1 MGGVGRIPLPE
12 HELSSHA
19 RTDGSTPESLGGDP
33 PPIIRTPEPASGR
46 FELQGSTNG
55 VGPTLR
61 RARKARGVTIDE
73 ASRDT
78 RIRRD
83 LLVALE
89 EEDFDLLLGDVY
101 IRGCLRS
108 YSTYLGLP
116 ADHLVGRYAKYS
128 VEPSEGPAAPPLP
141 LETPIDA
148 PRRRDNY
155 VLFVM
160 IAATL
165 LILAAAFGILS
176 SRAPAPTPAD
186 LSSEVPAVAGQA
198 PGIVAVVVAEQR
210 VHVTVTVDD
219 GSAETFTL
227 RRRES
232 RSFQADVA
240 LTIRLDPGGSAQL
253 TVNGND
259 KGFPGQPDRPWQE
272 TFSYESGGGTPSL
285 SP

>member
-1 MGGVGRIPLPE
+1 M
-12 HELSSHA
+12 
-19 RTDGSTPESLGGDP
+19 
-33 PPIIRTPEPASGR
+33 
-46 FELQGSTNG
+46 QGSTNG
-55 VGPTLR
+55 VGTTLR
-61 RARKARGVTIDE
+61 RARTARGVTIDE

-89 EEDFDLLLGDVY
+89 EEDFDRLLADVY
-101 IRGCLRS
+101 VRGCLRS

-116 ADHLVGRYAKYS
+116 ADHMVRRYANYTVQS
-128 VEPSEGPAAPPLP
+128 SEVPAASPPP
-141 LETPIDA
+141 ETPIDA

-155 VLFVM
+155 LLFVM

-186 LSSEVPAVAGQA
+186 LSSEGPAVAAQA

-210 VHVTVTVDD
+210 VEVTVTVDD
-219 GSAETFTL
+219 GRAETFTL

-253 TVNGND
+253 TVNGVD
-259 KGFPGQPDRPWQE
+259 KGSPGLPDRPWQE
-272 TFSYESGGGTPSL
+272 TFSYVSGGGTPSP
-285 SP
+285 SS

>member
-1 MGGVGRIPLPE
+1 M
-12 HELSSHA
+12 
-19 RTDGSTPESLGGDP
+19 
-33 PPIIRTPEPASGR
+33 
-46 FELQGSTNG
+46 QGSTNG
-55 VGPTLR
+55 VGTTLR
-61 RARKARGVTIDE
+61 RARTARGVTIDE

-89 EEDFDLLLGDVY
+89 EEDFDRLLGDVY
-101 IRGCLRS
+101 VRGCIRS

-116 ADHLVGRYAKYS
+116 ADHMVRRYAKYT
-128 VEPSEGPAAPPLP
+128 VEPAESPAPPPP

-160 IAATL
+160 IAATA

-176 SRAPAPTPAD
+176 SRGPAPTPAD

-210 VHVTVTVDD
+210 VEVTVTVDD
-219 GSAETFTL
+219 GTAETFTL

-232 RSFQADVA
+232 RSFQADVT
-240 LTIRLDPGGSAQL
+240 LTIRLDPGGIAQL
-253 TVNGND
+253 TINGND
-259 KGFPGQPDRPWQE
+259 QGFPGLPDRPWQK
-272 TFSYESGGGTPSL
+272 TFSYEAGGGTPSP

>member
-1 MGGVGRIPLPE
+1 M
-12 HELSSHA
+12 A
-19 RTDGSTPESLGGDP
+19 
-33 PPIIRTPEPASGR
+33 
-46 FELQGSTNG
+46 GSTNG
-55 VGPTLR
+55 VGTTLR
-61 RARKARGVTIDE
+61 RARTARGVTIDE

-89 EEDFDLLLGDVY
+89 EEEFDRLLGDVY
-101 IRGCLRS
+101 VRGCLRS

-116 ADHLVGRYAKYS
+116 ADHMVRRYANYT
-128 VEPSEGPAAPPLP
+128 VESSEVPAAPPLP
-141 LETPIDA
+141 LEAPIDA

-155 VLFVM
+155 LLFVM
-160 IAATL
+160 IAATA

-176 SRAPAPTPAD
+176 SRAPAPAPAD

-210 VHVTVTVDD
+210 VEVTVTVDD

-259 KGFPGQPDRPWQE
+259 QGFPGLPDRPWQK
-272 TFSYESGGGTPSL
+272 TFSYKSGGGTSSPS
-285 SP
+285 P